1 MNIGNS
7 GTLGRWVTARHMAL
21 AGYITKIIMIR
32 DWSDLQTGQTAL
44 PGSGEG
50 RIYSGTKIQNFPGW
64 CDTDS

>member
-1 MNIGNS
+1 MNIATLVHWVAGLQLDTWPLL
-7 GTLGRWVTARHMAL
+7 GTSQNHHD
-21 AGYITKIIMIR
+21 R

>member
-21 AGYITKIIMIR
+21 AGYITKIIMIE
-32 DWSDLQTGQTAL
+32 TGLTYKQVRRL
-44 PGSGEG
+44 YRGSGEG